1 MKNNIFKLAFNILI
15 PLLLSFLVFLATK
28 NDISYLETLNRKI
41 VLPNMVYPIVWSILY
56 VLMGIWI
63 YFYEKNHPDDKKTIV
78 VYWLSVFV
86 NLMFSFILFSFHQI
100 ILAFF
105 DVIVLLIMIGY
116 LFIKNLLQK
125 EKYAYL
131 LLPYI
136 VWLCLATSLMVD
148 LIVHN

>member
-15 PLLLSFLVFLATK
+15 PLLLLFLVFLATK

-41 VLPNMVYPIVWSILY
+41 VLPNMVYPIVWSVLY

-78 VYWLSVFV
+78 VYWISVFV

-100 ILAFF
+100 LLAFF

>member
-41 VLPNMVYPIVWSILY
+41 VLPNMVYPIVWSVLY

-78 VYWLSVFV
+78 VYWISVFV
-86 NLMFSFILFSFHQI
+86 NLIFSFILFSFHQI
-100 ILAFF
+100 LLAFF